1 MTRPQPDTP
10 ILGYGSLLN
19 VESLKR
25 TVPRLSRGDLAPV
38 RVDGVARIFQLVSL
52 SRSQA
57 QAPVRAGLRGAVLD
71 ARPWRGA
78 QMGAVC
84 FDVRHGAER
93 DALDRREF
101 CYDRLQDVDWRGFYQ
116 PTHRG
121 QGLVYTVSD
130 AATLRERFPDL
141 YHERILGLAV
151 DGLISDR
158 IRPVDDYLRSCIE
171 GAFSWGRAF
180 GHHFLANT
188 WLADGRALCTWGPA
202 VEATR
207 VLGHEIAAAPFPR
220 LR

>member
-38 RVDGVARIFQLVSL
+38 RVDGFARIFQLVSL

-130 AATLRERFPDL
+130 AATLRERFPDFAPTSVL
-141 YHERILGLAV
+141 DQGCTVGHNTLPFKEAWPDADVTGIDIGASVESKDLV
-151 DGLISDR
+151 ME
-158 IRPVDDYLRSCIE
+158 LR
-171 GAFSWGRAF
+171 
-180 GHHFLANT
+180 
-188 WLADGRALCTWGPA
+188 
-202 VEATR
+202 EA
-207 VLGHEIAAAPFPR
+207 
-220 LR
+220 